1 MFSCLSTY
9 IGTNQLNILPLSAL
23 RERERCKDLQNSE
36 MEILC
41 KYPPL
46 WSQTRKLTGLTQIYL
61 ISYQVNG
68 SQRVCSASSAW
79 DQGIVLSRSPIWMSN
94 WPRGEWEQFFFSKND
109 KKMFYIHVFGHVDV
123 ACVLNIWKRKDK
135 KSNWNKSLLDLFW
148 VSSGDFSSWC
158 LGALLVTWILSMER
172 EY

>member
-1 MFSCLSTY
+1 MLSDKKMFSCLSTY

-79 DQGIVLSRSPIWMSN
+79 DKGIVLSRSPIWMSN
-94 WPRGEWEQFFFSKND
+94 WPRGEWEQFLVANSNSSNSCRSSVTQSLTHWDFVTSFS
-109 KKMFYIHVFGHVDV
+109 FCTF
-123 ACVLNIWKRKDK
+123 
-135 KSNWNKSLLDLFW
+135 
-148 VSSGDFSSWC
+148 SG
-158 LGALLVTWILSMER
+158 WI
-172 EY
+172 